1 MRGREHSGPVTP
13 PLPPLAL
20 LSSPLLGPA
29 VWAPVSQVLTG
40 LGWDVHLVPG
50 PASAPRDGAEML
62 THLIAHLPAGAD
74 LAVAAHSNAGLY
86 LPALTGVRH
95 LLASVYVDAALPAAD
110 GPVPLAPPRLASF
123 VAALPAADGPVP
135 LAPPRLASFVAA
147 LAGPDG
153 LLPPWT
159 RWWDEADV
167 ASLFPDTATRAEV
180 ERQQQRLPADYF
192 TSTIDA
198 PSGWMDRPAAYLAFG
213 DGYQAER
220 RRAANWG
227 WPAQTIA
234 HARHLHGLID
244 PPAVG
249 THIDDL
255 LRHLLDNNQ
264 TAVRL
269 SARPSSAPRPPSR

>member
-1 MRGREHSGPVTP
+1 MRGPEHSGPVTP

-50 PASAPRDGAEML
+50 PASAPRDGDEML
-62 THLIAHLPAGAD
+62 THLITHLPADVD

-123 VAALPAADGPVP
+123 VAD
-135 LAPPRLASFVAA
+135 

-167 ASLFPDTATRAEV
+167 APLFPDTATRAEV

-198 PSGWMDRPAAYLAFG
+198 PTGWIDRPAAYLAFG

-227 WPAQTIA
+227 WPAQTI
-234 HARHLHGLID
+234 D
-244 PPAVG
+244 PPA
-249 THIDDL
+249 TC
-255 LRHLLDNNQ
+255 
-264 TAVRL
+264 TA
-269 SARPSSAPRPPSR
+269 